1 MGDYLWHFAVL
12 YGVLS
17 VLKAGFQ
24 MGLSLGAPWGHLTL
38 GGQYPGALPMSV
50 RLGASLQGLILM
62 VLAGAVLD
70 AGGVLALGL
79 PGWAVWVAVGVMAL
93 SSLGTMV
100 TPARAE
106 RRLWLPVTLA
116 MLGAAVFVAL
126 G

>member
-24 MGLSLGAPWGHLTL
+24 MALSLGAPLGHLTL
-38 GGQYPGALPMSV
+38 GGQYQGALPMSV

-62 VLAGAVLD
+62 VLAGAVLN
-70 AGGVLALGL
+70 AGGVMELGL
-79 PGWAVWVAVGVMAL
+79 PSWTVWVAVGVMAL
-93 SSLGTMV
+93 SGLGTLV
-100 TPARAE
+100 TPSRAE

-116 MLGAAVFVAL
+116 MLGASVFVAL